1 VRAYGRLKKLDLKA
15 GKTKGFAFSE
25 KDVDRQTWMH
35 ENIYNL
41 TEQLRLCTDFG
52 KVAKVALLLA
62 PELVVETILLE
73 DN

>member
-35 ENIYNL
+35 ENIHNL
-41 TEQLRLCTDFG
+41 TERLRLCTDFG